1 MIGVILAT
9 PTGEH
14 AAIKYRHPK
23 LFFDE
28 LRRRK
33 VFRVFAAYIVIA
45 WLMLQVVDILAPM
58 LELPEWV
65 GKLVL
70 LLLIVGLPIAMIIA
84 WAFELTSEGVVRDS
98 GADSRVV
105 AQTPES
111 TPNELA
117 DVDRKSIAVLPFENL
132 SQDTAN
138 EPFTLGVH
146 DDLITQISKVG
157 SIKTISRTSVMQ
169 YRETTKTIPQIALE
183 LGVATVM
190 EGGIQQV
197 GDRVHVNV
205 QLIDAVTDHHLWA
218 ETYERQL
225 TAEDIFSIQ
234 AEIATSVAKALDAA
248 LSSEQKNR
256 LATVPTKN
264 MLALEEYFAGRQEI
278 AIRTVHALESAA
290 GRFERAIDHDPDF
303 ALAYVG
309 LSDAL
314 QLLNVYGGLPLA
326 EMQDRV
332 EPLIQK
338 ALQLDSNLGEA
349 HTSLGGLKFQV
360 KDFEGAEA
368 AFKRALE
375 LNSNYATAYH
385 WYGSVLI
392 DGFDRVIDAFAMFS
406 KAAELDPLSCTHNMN
421 LGIVHDV
428 LGDTDAALRQYHRV
442 IEIDPAYAIVYPHIG
457 FVYWETY
464 GDLVTALPWFEKSIE
479 VSPGSPNYPAY
490 LALLFLDLRADKDAE
505 QWAQKAMELGPA
517 AYRPNVANSLLALF
531 RADESRN
538 FEFASK
544 AADGKPNVW
553 WGWAALAQLRNHD
566 LSADRAD
573 EARARYDQAHPEFA
587 GDLDVL
593 INRTNFR
600 VAIDYALV
608 LIRSGDQ
615 RRANTLL
622 DCCLAFIRTIPRMG
636 QEGHWISDALIYSLR
651 GDKHAALAAL
661 REAIDQGWRA
671 CWWYYLKHDP
681 NFDAIRSERE
691 FREMVEELGLDMAN
705 QLARLQA
712 PNPSTDN

>member
-1 MIGVILAT
+1 M
-9 PTGEH
+9 
-14 AAIKYRHPK
+14 AINNPDPVS
-23 LFFDE
+23 FFSE
-28 LRRRK
+28 LKRRK

-84 WAFELTSEGVVRDS
+84 WAFELTPEGVVKDS
-98 GADSRVV
+98 GADSGFV

-111 TPNELA
+111 APNKLA

-132 SQDTAN
+132 SRDAAN

-146 DDLITQISKVG
+146 DDLITQISKIG
-157 SIKTISRTSVMQ
+157 SIKTISRTSVIQ
-169 YRETTKTIPQIALE
+169 YRETAKTIPQISRE
-183 LGVATVM
+183 LGVATIL
-190 EGGIQQV
+190 EGGIQRV

-205 QLIDAVTDHHLWA
+205 QLIDAATDHHVWA
-218 ETYERQL
+218 DTYERQL
-225 TAEDIFSIQ
+225 TAENIFAIQ
-234 AEIATSVAKALDAA
+234 AEIAASVAKALHAS
-248 LSSEQKNR
+248 LSLEQEDR
-256 LATVPTKN
+256 LASVPTKC
-264 MLALEEYFAGRQEI
+264 MPALEEYFAGRQEI
-278 AIRTVHALESAA
+278 AIRTVYALKKAA
-290 GRFERAIDHDPDF
+290 SHYERATDLDPNF

-309 LSDAL
+309 LADAL
-314 QLLNVYGGLPLA
+314 QLLNVYGSLPLS
-326 EMQDRV
+326 EMRERV
-332 EPLIQK
+332 EPLIHK
-338 ALQLDSNLGEA
+338 ALELDGRSGEA
-349 HTSLGGLKFQV
+349 YASLGGLKYQLR
-360 KDFEGAEA
+360 DFAGSETE
-368 AFKRALE
+368 FKRAID
-375 LNSNYATAYH
+375 LNPNYATAYH
-385 WYGSVLI
+385 WYGSTLI

-406 KAAELDPLSCTHNMN
+406 KAAELDPLSCTHNIN

-442 IEIDPAYAIVYPHIG
+442 IEIDPAYAIAYPHIG
-457 FVYWETY
+457 FVYWEAY
-464 GDLVTALPWFEKSIE
+464 GDLVTALRWFEKSIE

-490 LALLFLDLRADKDAE
+490 LALLYLDLGADDDAE

-531 RADESRN
+531 RNDESRSL
-538 FEFASK
+538 EFASK

-566 LSADRAD
+566 LRADRID
-573 EARARYDQAHPEFA
+573 EARSRYDEAFPALA
-587 GDLDVL
+587 GDHGIL

-608 LIRSGDQ
+608 LIRSGEQ
-615 RRANTLL
+615 KPANALL
-622 DCCLAFIRTIPRMG
+622 DSSLAFVRTIPRMG

-651 GDKHAALAAL
+651 GDKNAALAAL

-671 CWWYYLKHDP
+671 CWWYYLEHDP

-691 FREMVEELGLDMAN
+691 FREMVEEVGLDMAN
-705 QLARLQA
+705 QLARLHA
-712 PNPSTDN
+712 PNPSTEN